1 MAEKTLRKFSIPSV
15 ANVPIGPTINVS
27 DANFE
32 LKLGLI
38 KMVQASP
45 FCGLPSMD
53 ANADLQ
59 QFLVLCDT
67 IIMKGVTPEVIRI

>member
-1 MAEKTLRKFSIPSV
+1 MAENTLREFSIPAV
-15 ANVPIGPTINVS
+15 TNMPVGPTINVS

-45 FCGLPSMD
+45 FCELPSMD
-53 ANADLQ
+53 ANANLQ
-59 QFLVLCDT
+59 QFLELYDT
-67 IIMKGVTPEVIRI
+67 IVMKGVTPEVIRL